1 MIMGNVRFVLKET
14 LEELQ
19 VTGYRVAVESKIRPN
34 SIYDIL
40 ENEKKTISLEHLTAI
55 INALN
60 AIAKQEGI
68 KAKFDI
74 QDVLEYT

>member
-1 MIMGNVRFVLKET
+1 MIMGKVRFVLKET
-14 LEELQ
+14 LEELN
-19 VTGYRVAVESKIRPN
+19 VTGYRLAVESKIRPN

-60 AIAKQEGI
+60 TLAKEEGI
-68 KAKFDI
+68 RVKFDI
-74 QDVLEYT
+74 KDVLEYS